1 MTKQARV
8 GIQEGILRNAAVKR
22 RQIFRLPNLLALL
35 VARLHGN
42 ALVGSCRIDRAG
54 AFSSKKC
61 TRAAAGKENAAG
73 LILKQ
78 AESFLD
84 QLARVIGIRGN
95 DPRLP

>member
-22 RQIFRLPNLLALL
+22 RQIFRLPSLLALF

-42 ALVGSCRIDRAG
+42 AFVGSCRIDRAG
-54 AFSSKKC
+54 AFLIEKH
-61 TRAAAGKENAAG
+61 TRATAGKENAAG

-84 QLARVIGIRGN
+84 RLARVIGIRGN
-95 DPRLP
+95 NPRLP